1 MGINLAIKT
10 VILAIMLNAYL
21 QTCRPVCKKL
31 QTGLQTD
38 CRPVAD
44 RLQKVADRSYK
55 GPIHRSQIT
64 LDHTPLPTANSPIA
78 LSPTTYICWISN
90 IHNNRVRIPI
100 SLGCPVLITKAGTFS
115 PHKSTGAIVISQSQQ
130 LN

>member
-64 LDHTPLPTANSPIA
+64 LDHTPLPTPPLHCHQLPTFVGYRISTTIVLEY
-78 LSPTTYICWISN
+78 LSASA
-90 IHNNRVRIPI
+90 
-100 SLGCPVLITKAGTFS
+100 VLS
-115 PHKSTGAIVISQSQQ
+115 
-130 LN
+130 